1 MSNTR
6 EFRYDQSLRFLCA
19 DVENFRYVSRNIIL
33 PEPKR
38 IRILMEHAE
47 TLRQSA
53 ERFIREA
60 SKRND

>member
-1 MSNTR
+1 MTS

-19 DVENFRYVSRNIIL
+19 NVDNFRYVSRNLIF
-33 PEPKR
+33 PEKKR
-38 IRILMEHAE
+38 IKVLLEHAE

-53 ERFIREA
+53 ERFINEA